1 VRRPIRSKHC
11 KILGRCIHK
20 FDHFC
25 PFVGNTVGRDN
36 YRYFVG
42 LLAVHIACAILWE
55 ITAYWYSC
63 RVTVSWLF
71 VAFMVYSA
79 LWAFA
84 LCGLLNY
91 HCTLIM
97 QNMTT
102 NEQIGLHKYVYFK
115 NSMGLIHN
123 PFDRGN
129 PWLNCWDGCFPSQS
143 VFYSREEF
151 IEYERPD
158 LRSNEMRTDSMHHDA
173 ESDRVRLLV

>member
-1 VRRPIRSKHC
+1 
-11 KILGRCIHK
+11 
-20 FDHFC
+20 
-25 PFVGNTVGRDN
+25 
-36 YRYFVG
+36 
-42 LLAVHIACAILWE
+42 
-55 ITAYWYSC
+55 
-63 RVTVSWLF
+63 
-71 VAFMVYSA
+71 
-79 LWAFA
+79 
-84 LCGLLNY
+84 
-91 HCTLIM
+91 
-97 QNMTT
+97 MTT